1 MEIQVDKANFQK
13 MTFIFNAVN
22 SGWTV
27 RKKGDAY
34 VFTKEHDGKKEVF
47 SETYLQ
53 NFIRDNFD
61 MTQLLT

>member
-27 RKKGDAY
+27 KKKGDAY

-47 SETYLQ
+47 SDTYLQ

>member
-47 SETYLQ
+47 SDTYLQ

>member
-27 RKKGDAY
+27 KKKGDAY